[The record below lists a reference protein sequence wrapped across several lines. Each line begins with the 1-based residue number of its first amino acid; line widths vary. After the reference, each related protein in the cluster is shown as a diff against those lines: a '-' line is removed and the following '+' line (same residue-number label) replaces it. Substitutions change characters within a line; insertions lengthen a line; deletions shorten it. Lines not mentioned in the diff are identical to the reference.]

1 MSISRYRT
9 QMLPATTGASS
20 TRPSNFSLELVE
32 SLGDQT
38 LVVVAVY
45 RAPYNLLGGL
55 YDHAGDFLT
64 QFAQRRLPLA
74 VYILAGPFYHPVS
87 LLAGLL
93 LGPLTLSLSL
103 LAGLFTDLACLL
115 ASLLDLLTVIFQKL
129 AGLFPSLLRLV
140 YGLLDGLLA
149 LPDLIPD
156 RRVDE
161 PHQEREEE
169 MEGCK
174 I

>member
-38 LVVVAVY
+38 LVIVAVY

-55 YDHAGDFLT
+55 YDHVGDFLT

-93 LGPLTLSLSL
+93 
-103 LAGLFTDLACLL
+103 
-115 ASLLDLLTVIFQKL
+115 
-129 AGLFPSLLRLV
+129 PSLLRLV

-149 LPDLIPD
+149 LPDLIPN
-156 RRVDE
+156 RRIDE
-161 PHQEREEE
+161 PVQQGKEN
-169 MEGCK
+169 
-174 I
+174 